1 MKNSLQP
8 ELATLADPIRREILN
23 MLRVAPRNAGEI
35 AAQFPVSWPAISRH
49 LRLLKQ
55 ARLIEER
62 RTRRNRT
69 YSLRREALLP
79 VMAWISAL
87 ARDQSGTLPIPG
99 PGPVR
104 PIVGRQ
110 DFS

>member
-1 MKNSLQP
+1 MTKSLQP
-8 ELATLADPIRREILN
+8 ELATLADPIRREILD

-62 RTRRNRT
+62 RTRRHRT
-69 YSLRREALLP
+69 YALRREALLP
-79 VMAWISAL
+79 VLAWLSAL
-87 ARDQSGTLPIPG
+87 VRDQSGTLPVPS
-99 PGPVR
+99 PDPVR

>member
-1 MKNSLQP
+1 MNKSLQP
-8 ELATLADPIRREILN
+8 ELATLADPTRRAILD

-62 RTRRNRT
+62 RTQRHRT
-69 YSLRREALLP
+69 YALRREALLP
-79 VMAWISAL
+79 VLAWLTAL
-87 ARDQSGTLPIPG
+87 AQDQAGSLPAPG
-99 PGPVR
+99 PDPVR

>member
-1 MKNSLQP
+1 MSKSLQP
-8 ELATLADPIRREILN
+8 ELATLADPIRRAILD

-49 LRLLKQ
+49 LRLLKE

-62 RTRRNRT
+62 RTRRNRI
-69 YSLRREALLP
+69 YALRREALLP
-79 VMAWISAL
+79 VLAWVSAL
-87 ARDQSGTLPIPG
+87 ARDPSGSLPAPDPDPI
-99 PGPVR
+99 R

>member
-1 MKNSLQP
+1 MSRFLQP
-8 ELATLADPIRREILN
+8 ELATLADPIRREILD

-62 RTRRNRT
+62 RTRRNRI
-69 YSLRREALLP
+69 YALRREALLP
-79 VMAWISAL
+79 VLAWMTAL
-87 ARDQSGTLPIPG
+87 TRDQAGVLPAPA
-99 PGPVR
+99 PDPVR
-104 PIVGRQ
+104 AVIGRQ